1 MQAVGA
7 MHPLSARQNGDVA
20 DHVDVVMGQTRDF
33 SPPVWRMMQLLTEE
47 RSRWLILEP
56 GEVAPDEVDSG
67 WDSVSWTS
75 LWTDRRGDQLLVEVF
90 DDGLGSR
97 LRWTLLSP
105 EHDFPGEE
113 RVRQIRHRVNELF
126 NESLRDYIDNH
137 PS

>member
-1 MQAVGA
+1 
-7 MHPLSARQNGDVA
+7 
-20 DHVDVVMGQTRDF
+20 
-33 SPPVWRMMQLLTEE
+33 MMQLLTEE
-47 RSRWLILEP
+47 LSRWLALEP
-56 GEVAPDEVDSG
+56 GEVAPEEVASG
-67 WDSVSWTS
+67 WGSVSWTS

-105 EHDFPGEE
+105 ENDVPGED

-137 PS
+137 AS

>member
-20 DHVDVVMGQTRDF
+20 GDVIVVVGQTRDF
-33 SPPVWRMMQLLTEE
+33 SPPVQRMMQLLTEE
-47 RSRWLILEP
+47 RSRWLALEP
-56 GEVAPDEVDSG
+56 GEVSPGDMDSA

-75 LWTDRRGDQLLVEVF
+75 LWTDRKGDHLLVEVL

-97 LRWTLLSP
+97 LRWTLWSP
-105 EHDFPGEE
+105 DDDVPGED

-126 NESLRDYIDNH
+126 NVALRDYIDSRG
-137 PS
+137 P